1 LCEPHLHGVLHFGDD
16 GGMNEPT
23 SPSAQ
28 LDQTQPGKKDA
39 SARWRKLLED
49 QRASGL
55 PISAF
60 CRERGIPASS
70 LFAWRRRLASGAQ
83 VFKPVKIAA
92 TPTPPRRRGGDDG
105 DDGDDGG
112 EGAIELYLPG
122 AGARRLIVR
131 RGFDRQLLADVIDA
145 LESLA

>member
-1 LCEPHLHGVLHFGDD
+1 MARGNDGD
-16 GGMNEPT
+16 MNQPP
-23 SPSAQ
+23 SPAAQ
-28 LDQTQPGKKDA
+28 TDQTPPQRKHA

-70 LFAWRRRLASGAQ
+70 LFAWRRRLTGGGGEPMFA
-83 VFKPVKIAA
+83 PVKIAA
-92 TPTPPRRRGGDDG
+92 TSTPARPGRGDGDG
-105 DDGDDGG
+105 DDDGG
-112 EGAIELYLPG
+112 AGAIELYLP
-122 AGARRLIVR
+122 GARRLIVR
-131 RGFDRQLLADVIDA
+131 RGFDRRLLADVVHA